1 MRRDGHPEIRVLVC
15 TALVLWLASLLVA
28 YGQNSKSASPMEPSP
43 SAEERERLL
52 DVGKKLFVE
61 RCSSCHAE
69 RGEKPLRIGPPLN
82 ERTLSADVIARA
94 VNGRLKDAT
103 PEQRQAVNMYIIS
116 FMRK

>member
-1 MRRDGHPEIRVLVC
+1 MRHDDNPEIKVFVC
-15 TALVLWLASLLVA
+15 AVLVLWLASLLVA
-28 YGQNSKSASPMEPSP
+28 YGQNSKSAWPMEPSP
-43 SAEERERLL
+43 RAEERERLL

-82 ERTLSADVIARA
+82 ERKLSADVIARA

-103 PEQRQAVNMYIIS
+103 PEQRQAVKMYIMN